1 MTDGAGRVAEGFE
14 PVARAFEAAFEGRPG
29 MGAAL
34 AVLRRGELV
43 VDLHGGSADRRGRV
57 PWTDRTLSVIFSCTK
72 GLLSILV
79 ARLVQEG
86 RLDYAAPA
94 IRYWPEFAR
103 AGKAELTVGDLLAH
117 RAGLSA
123 PREDLT
129 VDDIVDWDRV
139 AGILAAQ
146 EPLWAPG
153 AGWAYHAITHGWL
166 GGELVR
172 RVTGRSVGA
181 GFRETIAEPLGVDLW
196 IGLPDDQDHR
206 VATMWSGPSLDEL
219 TALQRSE
226 RGLAGHEWL
235 WRAMTLGG
243 ALPPELVGDG
253 AGFNDPRIRRAE
265 IPGAGGIGDAR
276 ALAAV
281 WSATVTPTHGVRLLD
296 DATLDLA
303 LAPRSSGAP
312 VFDAPPPWPRWGA
325 GFQLDSEARHYLSG
339 SSFGHDG
346 AGGQVAFADRE
357 HEIGFAFLTNQM
369 EAKDDRGT
377 RIVDALRECLAL

>member
-1 MTDGAGRVAEGFE
+1 MTRREGHVAEGFE
-14 PVARAFEAAFEGRPG
+14 PVARAFEASFEGRPG

-34 AVLRRGELV
+34 AVLHRGELV
-43 VDLHGGSADRRGRV
+43 VDLHGGSADRHGRT

-72 GLLSILV
+72 GVLSILV

-86 RLDYAAPA
+86 RLDYDAPA
-94 IRYWPEFAR
+94 IRYWPEFGE
-103 AGKAELTVGDLLAH
+103 AGKSDLTVGDLLAH

-123 PREDLT
+123 PRQDLS
-129 VDDIVDWDRV
+129 VDDIVDWDRMV
-139 AGILAAQ
+139 SILARQ

-153 AGWAYHAITHGWL
+153 TGWAYHAITHGWL

-172 RVTGRSVGA
+172 RVTGRSVGDR
-181 GFRETIAEPLGVDLW
+181 FREAVAEPLGVDMW
-196 IGLPDDQDHR
+196 IGLPADRHDR

-219 TALQRSE
+219 TATQQRE
-226 RGLAGHEWL
+226 RGFPGHEWL

-253 AGFNDPRIRRAE
+253 VGFNDPRIHSAE
-265 IPGAGGIGDAR
+265 IPGAGGIADAR
-276 ALAAV
+276 ALATV

-296 DATLDLA
+296 DATLDIA
-303 LAPRSSGAP
+303 LVPRATGAP
-312 VFDAPPPWPRWGA
+312 VFDAAPPWPRWGA
-325 GFQLDSEARHYLSG
+325 GFQLDSEARRYLSDA
-339 SSFGHDG
+339 SFGHDG

-369 EAKDDRGT
+369 EADDDRGT
-377 RIVDALRECLAL
+377 RIVDALRECVTR